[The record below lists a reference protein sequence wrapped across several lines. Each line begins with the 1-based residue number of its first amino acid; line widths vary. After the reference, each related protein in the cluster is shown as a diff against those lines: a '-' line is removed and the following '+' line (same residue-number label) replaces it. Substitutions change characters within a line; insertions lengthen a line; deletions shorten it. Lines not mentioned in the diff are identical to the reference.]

1 MPTTIHLVRH
11 GHHALLGRILCGRM
25 AGVELDEHGRAAMA
39 ACAERLEPAPSII
52 QSSPQPRA
60 MQSADILADRFH
72 LAVDV
77 VADVDEIDVGDW
89 TGRSFDELSN
99 DPAWQHWNAH
109 RSASMPPGGESM
121 QALQTR
127 MIGHIEALC
136 LERPGETVAIVSH
149 AEPIR
154 AAVLHYARVLLDDFL
169 SIDIDPASIITLVDG
184 DGGVKLRNV
193 NQKASA

>member
-39 ACAERLEPAPSII
+39 ACAERLEPAPLII

-60 MQSADILADRFH
+60 MQSAEILADHFH
-72 LAVDV
+72 LAIEVT
-77 VADVDEIDVGDW
+77 ADVDEIDVGDW
-89 TGRSFDELSN
+89 TGRSFDELAN
-99 DPAWQHWNAH
+99 DPAWRHWNAH
-109 RSASMPPGGESM
+109 RGASTPPRGESM

-127 MIGHIEALC
+127 MLGHIEALC
-136 LERPGETVAIVSH
+136 LERPGETIAIVSH

-154 AAVLHYARVLLDDFL
+154 AVVLHYMRILLDDFL
-169 SIDIDPASIITLVDG
+169 SIEIDPASITTLVESDG
-184 DGGVKLRNV
+184 SVNLCNV
-193 NQKASA
+193 NQKVAA